1 MTPLESLTH
10 CPHCGWRG
18 PLEQVEVLGAKDYQV
33 ICPRCYGHFVAV
45 ECRTQTILEF
55 EEDQQ

>member
-18 PLEQVEVLGAKDYQV
+18 PLENVEVAGATMYHMK
-33 ICPRCYGHFVAV
+33 
-45 ECRTQTILEF
+45 TTN
-55 EEDQQ
+55 